1 MGIQRRAKDFAAE
14 RPVGLK
20 ATYKLA
26 PGVSAMSAN
35 VTMTTGSGMEI
46 LAGAACSS
54 LADAKEELLGSVPQ
68 LRTYAVSLCGSPE
81 QADDMVQETFVRA
94 LVNIGSFE
102 PGTNMTAWLSTIL
115 RNLFYSDY
123 RKRRREVED
132 DEGYHAGLLQSPPT
146 QEAHADLVQLG
157 YALDLLAPDHREALI
172 LVGASGLSYDDAAA
186 RCGCAVG
193 TMKSRVSRAR
203 GRLAGLLGNKRA
215 DLTSG
220 ILAEQRSS
228 QSMHGRGVVEAPH

>member
-1 MGIQRRAKDFAAE
+1 MGIQRRAKDFSAE

-20 ATYKLA
+20 QTCKLA
-26 PGVSAMSAN
+26 PGVSAMSVN
-35 VTMTTGSGMEI
+35 VTMTAGSGMEI

-54 LADAKEELLGSVPQ
+54 FADAKEELLGSVPQ

-81 QADDMVQETFVRA
+81 RADDMVQETFVRA
-94 LVNIGSFE
+94 LVNLGSFE
-102 PGTNMTAWLSTIL
+102 SGTNMTAWLSTIL
-115 RNLFYSDY
+115 RNFFYSDY

-146 QEAHADLVQLG
+146 QEAHADLLRLG
-157 YALDLLAPDHREALI
+157 DALNLLPPDHRQALM

-203 GRLAGLLGNKRA
+203 GRLAGLLGYERDIIRSAIATA
-215 DLTSG
+215 D
-220 ILAEQRSS
+220 A
-228 QSMHGRGVVEAPH
+228 

>member
-1 MGIQRRAKDFAAE
+1 MGIQRRAKDFADKA
-14 RPVGLK
+14 PVGLK
-20 ATYKLA
+20 PTHDLA

-35 VTMTTGSGMEI
+35 VTTTAGSGMEI
-46 LAGAACSS
+46 LAGGACAS
-54 LADAKEELLGSVPQ
+54 LIDAREELLGSIPR

-81 QADDMVQETFVRA
+81 RADDMVQETFVKA
-94 LVNIGSFE
+94 LVNLGSFE
-102 PGTNMTAWLSTIL
+102 PGTNMTAWLSAIL

-146 QEAHADLVQLG
+146 QEAHADLLRLG
-157 YALDLLAPDHREALI
+157 DALDLLAPEHREALI
-172 LVGASGLSYDDAAA
+172 LVGASGLTYDDAAA

-203 GRLAGLLGNKRA
+203 GRLAHLLGNERA

-220 ILAEQRSS
+220 TLAEQRSLL
-228 QSMHGRGVVEAPH
+228 SMNGRVVL